1 MPLGTVV
8 TASKMS
14 WHPIEL
20 AGKHGRTLCNRC
32 HQAGFRPPTDCAECH
47 KIDTKAPMMSSMKC
61 GECHTKM
68 FEAMPVTG
76 CRDCHDSVS
85 GLHVKGEHKEASCTD
100 CHKPHSWAVKGREL
114 CLGCHSDMKDHNK
127 EGGACTKCH
136 DFRGRKA

>member
-1 MPLGTVV
+1 
-8 TASKMS
+8 
-14 WHPIEL
+14 
-20 AGKHGRTLCNRC
+20 
-32 HQAGFRPPTDCAECH
+32 
-47 KIDTKAPMMSSMKC
+47 MMSSMKC